1 MDFVLF
7 LAWQM
12 MNDNLNKNEKA
23 KRIDKSRKGRRA
35 NRSDEE
41 NLLVKY
47 RDGNDQAFDKII
59 KDYGNQLYNFIL
71 RLVGNHESAEDIFQ
85 ETFVRVLRNID
96 RYKPSAK
103 LLTWLIQIAKNLC
116 YDHFKKESLRAHQSL
131 SIEIGSEEYT
141 LDSIIE
147 DSNQPPP
154 QDLMILAEDRKLVRE
169 AIEKLSTK
177 KKEVI
182 LLRIYESLPYR
193 DISEI
198 TGDPEGTLK
207 YRVYEAVREIAAYIE
222 KKHTP
227 RNTDEK

>member
-1 MDFVLF
+1 
-7 LAWQM
+7 M
-12 MNDNLNKNEKA
+12 MNRYQNKEKQTKDN
-23 KRIDKSRKGRRA
+23 DKSRKSRHVKKSE
-35 NRSDEE
+35 NE
-41 NLLVKY
+41 NLLIAY
-47 RDGNDQAFDKII
+47 RNGDEKAFDKLI
-59 KDYGNQLYNFIL
+59 KEYGNQLYNFIL
-71 RLVGNHESAEDIFQ
+71 RLVGNHEAAEDIFQ
-85 ETFVRVLRNID
+85 DTFIRVLRNIE

-116 YDHFKKESLRAHQSL
+116 FDYFKKENLRAHHSL
-131 SIEIGSEEYT
+131 SVENSSEEYS

-147 DSNQPPP
+147 DDNQPQP
-154 QDLMILAEDRKLVRE
+154 QNLIMLEEDRMLVQE
-169 AIEKLSTK
+169 AIEKLSAK

-182 LLRIYESLPYR
+182 LLRIYEGLPYR

-227 RNTDEK
+227 RTIDDK

>member
-1 MDFVLF
+1 M
-7 LAWQM
+7 
-12 MNDNLNKNEKA
+12 
-23 KRIDKSRKGRRA
+23 
-35 NRSDEE
+35 
-41 NLLVKY
+41 
-47 RDGNDQAFDKII
+47 
-59 KDYGNQLYNFIL
+59 
-71 RLVGNHESAEDIFQ
+71 
-85 ETFVRVLRNID
+85 LRNIE

-116 YDHFKKESLRAHQSL
+116 FDYFKKENLRAHHSL
-131 SIEIGSEEYT
+131 SVENSSEEYS

-147 DSNQPPP
+147 DDNQPQP
-154 QDLMILAEDRKLVRE
+154 QNLIMLEEDRMLVQE
-169 AIEKLSTK
+169 AIEKLSAK

-182 LLRIYESLPYR
+182 LLRIYEGLPYR

-227 RNTDEK
+227 RTIDDK

>member
-1 MDFVLF
+1 
-7 LAWQM
+7 M
-12 MNDNLNKNEKA
+12 MNDDLNKDKQA
-23 KRIDKSRKGRRA
+23 KKIGKSRKDRRA

-41 NLLVKY
+41 NLLIAY
-47 RDGNDQAFDKII
+47 RNGSEQAFDRII
-59 KDYGNQLYNFIL
+59 NEYGNQLYNFIL
-71 RLVGNHESAEDIFQ
+71 RLVGNHEAAEDIFQ
-85 ETFVRVLRNID
+85 DTFVRVLRNIE

-103 LLTWLIQIAKNLC
+103 LLTWLIQIAKNLS
-116 YDHFKKESLRAHQSL
+116 YDYFKKERLRVHQSL
-131 SIEIGSEEYT
+131 SIEVGSEEYS

-154 QDLMILAEDRKLVRE
+154 QELMILEEDRKLVRE
-169 AIEKLSTK
+169 AIEKLSVK

-227 RNTDEK
+227 RSTDDK